1 MAKYIDVVLTN
12 GGKLLAAPC
21 CSNIRSGDFVGA
33 DGDVFEVKSVAQF
46 CTGDGLD
53 DALRLVA
60 ALAGS
65 DLPLLKI
72 AEIYARYDA
81 RWDEE
86 ETANA

>member
-1 MAKYIDVVLTN
+1 MAKYIDVVLTDTDN
-12 GGKLLAAPC
+12 LLAAPY
-21 CSNIRSGDFVGA
+21 CSGIKSGDLVGA

-46 CTGDGLD
+46 CTGEGLD

-60 ALAGS
+60 ALSGS

-72 AEIYARYDA
+72 TEIYARYDA

>member
-1 MAKYIDVVLTN
+1 MAKYIDVVLTED
-12 GGKLLAAPC
+12 GSLLAAPY
-21 CSNIRSGDFVGA
+21 CSSIRQGDLVGA
-33 DGDVFEVKSVAQF
+33 NGVTFKVKSVAQF

-72 AEIYARYDA
+72 AETYARYDVQ
-81 RWDEE
+81 WDEE

>member
-12 GGKLLAAPC
+12 DGKLLAAPF
-21 CSNIRSGDFVGA
+21 CSGIKSGDFVGVNGVA
-33 DGDVFEVKSVAQF
+33 SKVKSVAQF
-46 CTGDGLD
+46 CTGEGLD

-65 DLPLLKI
+65 KLPLRKI
-72 AEIYARYDA
+72 TETYARYDA